1 MKGLLIVFRIS
12 DRLSPGHM
20 IILLLEPNWRFP
32 MSIRNYHLLSPELDK
47 AEVLWEGASEYGQLY
62 PSCWSGSTLEL
73 EIRGATCKL
82 IKN

>member
-1 MKGLLIVFRIS
+1 
-12 DRLSPGHM
+12 
-20 IILLLEPNWRFP
+20 